1 MASYANGDL
10 YEGSFVAG
18 KRQGA
23 GVMRYASGRVTEG
36 EWRDDRLE
44 EEANAPA
51 AAAEGSAPPAAP
63 EVPGSAAEL
72 PVAGAGAAPDD
83 EAQPAPP
90 TEETPAVDPPAVDT
104 AEDDQPAE
112 G

>member
-1 MASYANGDL
+1 KGVASYANGDV

-36 EWRDDRLE
+36 EWRDDQLKE
-44 EEANAPA
+44 DANAPA
-51 AAAEGSAPPAAP
+51 AAAEGSALPAEP
-63 EVPGSAAEL
+63 EVPGGSAEL
-72 PVAGAGAAPDD
+72 PAGGAGAAPAGEAD
-83 EAQPAPP
+83 EAQSAPP
-90 TEETPAVDPPAVDT
+90 AEETPAEDT
-104 AEDDQPAE
+104 AEDLPAE